1 MAALFRKGIALV
13 LVVTLFAGALPAIAW
28 GQDSLDLN
36 GYTIGGGSASAG
48 TAGTGNATLSGSNI
62 FAGGQPALQ
71 NDFNPGMTVQQSV
84 PNLAAQQS
92 VPNFAAQQ
100 TVPNLAVQQN
110 AAGSELRS
118 DVSSTGAYV
127 IRWSGGNISVQV
139 DDVTAEN
146 GITPVNINSEIFFPN
161 VASGQVITSCTVS
174 YSVKYSS
181 IEYEGYEEN
190 DILELHPTENNYS
203 FSVRELTDYSD
214 LDHVVLCSDI
224 VITLETLQ
232 TYPVWVA
239 GQQVSDS
246 NRDNILEQQYAIVYL
261 PDRNTLFLKN
271 AIVNGNITIKTT
283 SPFSIVFA
291 GNNTIYGGSG
301 SNYGILCET
310 DLTISAYSSA
320 DTLTVSAP
328 VVNDSRAIA
337 VSGNLMIGNDAN
349 VTAYSQGGT
358 ALSTGV
364 YVSGL
369 LEVSGKLSAAGGSAA
384 DSCGILCNAMTVK
397 TINSAGGGAVAAYGG
412 DCYSGGSS
420 TGVRAAGNVTVEY
433 LAALAA
439 AGKGASE
446 SSRGIWTDG
455 SFANNGT
462 ADCSAGSGGSDS
474 TGLFANSSVSNGGT
488 LSAKGGTSSGG
499 TSCGIAS
506 NALMM
511 TGGAIDAHA
520 VQGAKGSVGIFA
532 PTTIS
537 GGEVIAE
544 GAGGAFSATPAF
556 SGYTPMIRVSDL
568 SSDAFEADSSDAGNY
583 KRKYV
588 FITSRVLSA
597 SPADI
602 TINVGETRT
611 LSAEVPAGYSLR
623 WYCSNSMVAWVDEL
637 MGTVTGRTPGSAIV
651 TVKAYNAHN
660 AQVSEASCRLT
671 VKAEEKIPIT
681 AIRLDQENVTL
692 TSIPGLRTVKYW
704 FMPNN
709 ATEKE
714 VMMECSDAMRSVVRV
729 DLSPEDQSF
738 QITPVANGTAMI
750 TLTAKSGAKAYCKVT
765 VNGIGKNNAGE
776 RISYAISYMD
786 NNGVWYYDRSD
797 SFTVKTTAPATEYP
811 RVEIDGVVI
820 PETTGAQRNW
830 TWGAADRGT
839 AIVFTRPFMASLY
852 HANHTFS
859 VTYTAVGKISRP
871 FRVQSVRDWPKTGDT
886 PLAPMVVLFLFSG
899 MSAAGTLIGLRRKK
913 NGRAG

>member
-84 PNLAAQQS
+84 PNLATQQ
-92 VPNFAAQQ
+92 A
-100 TVPNLAVQQN
+100 VPNLAVQQAVPN
-110 AAGSELRS
+110 LAAQQTMQSSGTPMTTEPKLTWSDSTGQYIQAVWINGNPASRGSTVKNGDLVRLALNIPNGVTPDRCDYKYKFIEYSSSYPEGFETETPQSLMNSEGNYSIPIFAEPLS
-118 DVSSTGAYV
+118 DV
-127 IRWSGGNISVQV
+127 
-139 DDVTAEN
+139 E
-146 GITPVNINSEIFFPN
+146 IT
-161 VASGQVITSCTVS
+161 
-174 YSVKYSS
+174 
-181 IEYEGYEEN
+181 
-190 DILELHPTENNYS
+190 
-203 FSVRELTDYSD
+203 
-214 LDHVVLCSDI
+214 
-224 VITLETLQ
+224 ITLPTQ
-232 TYPVWVA
+232 YPVWV
-239 GQQVSDS
+239 GGTQVSSS
-246 NRDNILEQQYAIVYL
+246 NMDNILEQQYAIVYL
-261 PDRNTLFLKN
+261 PDRNTLFLNN
-271 AIVNGNITIKTT
+271 AAINGNITIKTT
-283 SPFSIVFA
+283 TPFTILFA
-291 GNNTIYGGSG
+291 GDNTVYGTSG
-301 SNYGILCET
+301 SKYGISCET
-310 DLTISAYSSA
+310 DLTISSYSPA

-328 VVNDSRAIA
+328 LDNDSRAIS
-337 VSGNLMIGNDAN
+337 VEGNLMIGNGAN

-397 TINSAGGGAVAAYGG
+397 TVNSAGGGAVAAYGG

>member
-48 TAGTGNATLSGSNI
+48 AAGTGNAALSGSNI

-84 PNLAAQQS
+84 PNLATQQS
-92 VPNFAAQQ
+92 VPNLAVQQ

-118 DVSSTGAYV
+118 DVSSTGMHV

-139 DDVTAEN
+139 D
-146 GITPVNINSEIFFPN
+146 GITATNGVTPVRYNSEITVSAGMATESVSTC
-161 VASGQVITSCTVS
+161 VAEYSLKYKKPYETEATANDPVYLSLQSGSATFSVCNYESLEYGELLTDVVITVNT
-174 YSVKYSS
+174 
-181 IEYEGYEEN
+181 I
-190 DILELHPTENNYS
+190 
-203 FSVRELTDYSD
+203 
-214 LDHVVLCSDI
+214 
-224 VITLETLQ
+224 Q
-232 TYPVWVA
+232 TYPIWVA
-239 GQQVSDS
+239 GEPITDD
-246 NRDNILEQQYAIVYL
+246 NRNNIIEGIGGTVAYNPETNTLLLNNAVIDGGIVTKKPLNIL
-261 PDRNTLFLKN
+261 
-271 AIVNGNITIKTT
+271 
-283 SPFSIVFA
+283 FA
-291 GNNTIYGGSG
+291 GENLVSGFSGTGCGIY
-301 SNYGILCET
+301 SNA
-310 DLTISAYSSA
+310 DLTLSAYSTT
-320 DTLTVSAP
+320 DILTVTAQIAEESC
-328 VVNDSRAIA
+328 AIK
-337 VSGNLMIGNDAN
+337 VENGNLRIWNDTN

-397 TINSAGGGAVAAYGG
+397 TVNSAGGGAVAAYGG